1 MCTGYPQYNRKP
13 QVSNCVLL
21 DEYRHNLSA
30 ALGHL
35 PGDEEDLE
43 EEEER
48 GDNAR
53 EEMCEKVEG
62 CEAEEGK
69 GKKEEL
75 KNKERALEGG
85 KKEAVKIL
93 ENGLAG
99 KSLGREHVIFGG
111 NDPNPNISE

>member
-43 EEEER
+43 EEVVGVVVDR
-48 GDNAR
+48 DP
-53 EEMCEKVEG
+53 MLV
-62 CEAEEGK
+62 
-69 GKKEEL
+69 
-75 KNKERALEGG
+75 RAI
-85 KKEAVKIL
+85 K
-93 ENGLAG
+93 
-99 KSLGREHVIFGG
+99 
-111 NDPNPNISE
+111 